1 MAVAKTKPGTKKLSE
16 VAKYLC
22 RPAGIVSTGW
32 PAVEK
37 TCRDKLSIEFDEW
50 QRGIGRLALAKRTDG
65 MLAAMVG
72 GVGMSLPRQV
82 GKTFLLTG
90 MIFGLCINT
99 PGLLVIWTAHHSKT
113 SGETF
118 LAMQAFA
125 QRAKVKPYIQQVFTG
140 SGDEE
145 IRFANG
151 SRILFGARERGFG
164 RGIPGVDILVM
175 DEAQILSDKALENML
190 ATLNTSQ
197 FGLQLYVGTPPKPED
212 NSEAFQRMRNEAL
225 AAIKSSDG
233 VSEDTAWVEC
243 GADKGADPN
252 DVKQIAKANPSF
264 PHRTPLESVRR
275 LQKKLTADGHRR
287 EGLGIW
293 DEVSLRVIEP
303 VAWEALKAP
312 DWPAPERVVLVLAV
326 SQDREWA
333 CIGAAG
339 ESGGRTPVLCYSMR
353 GLSGV
358 AAKVVE
364 LQAARDVAKVKL
376 AGPQAK
382 ALLPDLVKADV
393 DAELMTTGEM
403 GGACTA
409 FQEAVKNGPDV
420 QGALVHFGQGELDLA
435 VENAETRF
443 SGESEVW
450 NRKDRQVDDSP
461 LVACSGA
468 FYLWGLMYQP
478 NYDVLESVL

>member
-99 PGLLVIWTAHHSKT
+99 PGLLVIWTAHHLKT
-113 SGETF
+113 GGETF

-140 SGDEE
+140 SGDAE

>member
-1 MAVAKTKPGTKKLSE
+1 
-16 VAKYLC
+16 
-22 RPAGIVSTGW
+22 
-32 PAVEK
+32 
-37 TCRDKLSIEFDEW
+37 
-50 QRGIGRLALAKRTDG
+50 
-65 MLAAMVG
+65 
-72 GVGMSLPRQV
+72 
-82 GKTFLLTG
+82 
-90 MIFGLCINT
+90 
-99 PGLLVIWTAHHSKT
+99 
-113 SGETF
+113 
-118 LAMQAFA
+118 
-125 QRAKVKPYIQQVFTG
+125 
-140 SGDEE
+140 
-145 IRFANG
+145 
-151 SRILFGARERGFG
+151 
-164 RGIPGVDILVM
+164 
-175 DEAQILSDKALENML
+175 
-190 ATLNTSQ
+190 
-197 FGLQLYVGTPPKPED
+197 
-212 NSEAFQRMRNEAL
+212 
-225 AAIKSSDG
+225 
-233 VSEDTAWVEC
+233 
-243 GADKGADPN
+243 
-252 DVKQIAKANPSF
+252 
-264 PHRTPLESVRR
+264 
-275 LQKKLTADGHRR
+275 
-287 EGLGIW
+287 
-293 DEVSLRVIEP
+293 
-303 VAWEALKAP
+303 
-312 DWPAPERVVLVLAV
+312 
-326 SQDREWA
+326 
-333 CIGAAG
+333 
-339 ESGGRTPVLCYSMR
+339 MR